1 VTATSFVK
9 YEGVAMSAKQRLFNA
24 TRSYSQLL
32 VGAAVILS
40 LFFTAF
46 LGSDNLNWQ
55 ITLAVIALIIGI
67 PHGALDHLATLP
79 KDKPAKMAAF
89 VITYVLIAVVAVWAI
104 LKWNVLGFQLVVI
117 ISAAHFGVGDAA
129 FIAESERLNNGVSK
143 SLMGRLIYAIPA
155 GLLPVFVPLSSDLT
169 NSALAQVNPKLINWA
184 GSNTNLIHLSV
195 LLVAASG
202 VFVLVLKRDDKAAID
217 LTLLAAL
224 SILTP
229 PLVAFAIYFGL
240 WHALRHTARL
250 TLNLPKSLAAYQ
262 NNDPRRA
269 FLQAVIPGIPALIGT
284 FIVAGILAAINPE
297 NSRLLWSIL
306 VVIWAL
312 TVPHMIVTAKLDK
325 VALT

>member
-1 VTATSFVK
+1 
-9 YEGVAMSAKQRLFNA
+9 MSAKQRLFNA

-32 VGAAVILS
+32 VGVAVILS
-40 LFFTAF
+40 LFFTAL

-67 PHGALDHLATLP
+67 PHGALDHLVALP
-79 KDKPAKMAAF
+79 KGQPVKMALF
-89 VITYVLIAVVAVWAI
+89 VIIYVLIAVAAVWAI
-104 LKWNVLGFQLVVI
+104 LRWNVLGFQLVVI
-117 ISAAHFGVGDAA
+117 MSAAHFGVGDAA

-143 SLMGRLIYAIPA
+143 SLIDRLIYAIPA
-155 GLLPVFVPLSSDLT
+155 GLLPVFIPLTSDLT
-169 NSALAQVNPKLINWA
+169 SSALAQVNPKLINWA

-195 LLVAASG
+195 LLVAATSI
-202 VFVLVLKRDDKAAID
+202 FILILKRDDKSAID

-250 TLNLPKSLAAYQ
+250 TLNLPKSIAAYQ
-262 NNDPRRA
+262 NNDLRRA
-269 FLQAVIPGIPALIGT
+269 FLQAVLPGTPALIGT
-284 FIVAGILAAINPE
+284 FIVAGILAATNPD

>member
-1 VTATSFVK
+1 
-9 YEGVAMSAKQRLFNA
+9 MSAKQRLFSA
-24 TRSYSQLL
+24 TRSYSQLF
-32 VGAAVILS
+32 VGVAVILS
-40 LFFTAF
+40 LLFTAS

-55 ITLAVIALIIGI
+55 ICLAVIALIIGI
-67 PHGALDHLATLP
+67 PHGALDHLVTLP

-89 VITYVLIAVVAVWAI
+89 VIIYVLIAAVAVWAI

-117 ISAAHFGVGDAA
+117 MSAAHFGVGDAA

-143 SLMGRLIYAIPA
+143 SLIDRLIYAIPA
-155 GLLPVFVPLSSDLT
+155 GLLPVFIPLTSDLT
-169 NSALAQVNPKLINWA
+169 SSALAQVNPKLINWV
-184 GSNTNLIHLSV
+184 GSNTNLIHLCV
-195 LLVAASG
+195 LLLAATSI
-202 VFVLVLKRDDKAAID
+202 FILILKRDDKSAID

-250 TLNLPKSLAAYQ
+250 TLNLNKSEIAYQ
-262 NNDPRRA
+262 KNEPKRA
-269 FLQAVIPGIPALIGT
+269 FMQAVLPGIPALIGT
-284 FIVAGILAAINPE
+284 FFVAAVLAAANPD

-312 TVPHMIVTAKLDK
+312 TVPHMMATAKLDK
-325 VALT
+325 GALLGK